1 MTATVSPIS
10 LFSSVT
16 KRWSLCPFS
25 LEYRWPVT
33 LDSVELTEWD
43 HTTSKAKSEKAVSA
57 LLTLPCTLG
66 ALCYTEAARLGG
78 RGQPHREA
86 TRRHSGRQVGHQS
99 IPGVRHVS
107 EGDFGWFRPPA
118 VQSHH
123 SGVKCVAAKPT
134 WPFQILDTNT
144 VKLLLLYAESLPWS
158 VTWQ

>member
-1 MTATVSPIS
+1 MTATASPTS
-10 LFSSVT
+10 LFSNVT

-99 IPGVRHVS
+99 IPGVRRERRRLRVV
-107 EGDFGWFRPPA
+107 PA
-118 VQSHH
+118 PSCSVIPRC
-123 SGVKCVAAKPT
+123 GVKCVAAKPT

-158 VTWQ
+158 VMWQ